1 MSASSLDKKKF
12 QVASNSA
19 LKAKYNKVAK
29 FLVEKCLE
37 VSYYPNKECESPP
50 YLAAG
55 GGDEKLL
62 KLMITTNRLPYS
74 KSIVHTAIY
83 YLMTIANLPYGK
95 SIVHTAIYG
104 SFIARKKKKK
114 VIFNFRCLNS

>member
-12 QVASNSA
+12 QVGSNSA

-55 GGDEKLL
+55 GGDEKLV
-62 KLMITTNRLPYS
+62 KQMITTNRLPYS

-104 SFIARKKKKK
+104 SFIARKKKEGD
-114 VIFNFRCLNS
+114 FRF